1 MAGPDDSIAYGP
13 ATHFYGNLVVVRLD
27 QAYGELPVF
36 NLYGHMRGVEVKTGD
51 HVDAGQPLG
60 TVGSTGVA
68 IGPHL
73 HFEVR
78 VGWNDYTAT
87 RNPELWLKPRTSE

>member
-1 MAGPDDSIAYGP
+1 MAYGP

-27 QAYGELPVF
+27 QHYHGQPVF
-36 NLYGHMRGVEVKTGD
+36 NLYGHMRSIASRPGEHVQAGD
-51 HVDAGQPLG
+51 TLG
-60 TVGSTGVA
+60 AVGSTGVA

-78 VGWNDYTAT
+78 VGATTTPPRAT
-87 RNPELWLKPRTSE
+87 RSCG